1 MRKAFSMITAIF
13 VMIIMATV
21 AMLVFSMSGKMIKG
35 TTIQYRTEQAALLAR
50 SYTELAVMAVINHDR
65 HPAGAIASCVEHING
80 VVNSITPG
88 QAPAAGTNSTNGGGY
103 DVNTTIYYLGNNL
116 PCTPN
121 MKLNDSTNAARSSTT
136 ITSNPYHSTASPTD
150 DIAAILVDV
159 QVRYKDPNA
168 DDPSKTPWITYHR
181 RTLQKI

>member
-35 TTIQYRTEQAALLAR
+35 TTVQYRTEQAALLAR
-50 SYTELAVMAVINHDR
+50 SYTELAVMAVTDHNR
-65 HPAGAIASCVEHING
+65 SGSCIEHING
-80 VVNSITPG
+80 VVNSIVPG
-88 QAPAAGTNSTNGGGY
+88 QPPAAGVSSTNGGGY
-103 DVNTTIYYLGNNL
+103 DISTTIYYLGNNL
-116 PCTPN
+116 PCTESQ
-121 MKLNDSTNAARSSTT
+121 KLNDSTDAARSGTT
-136 ITSNPYHSTASPTD
+136 ITSVPYHSLANPAD

-159 QVRYKDPNA
+159 AVRYKDPNA
-168 DDPSKTPWITYHR
+168 DNPSKTPWITYHR

>member
-1 MRKAFSMITAIF
+1 MRKAFSMVTAIF
-13 VMIIMATV
+13 VIIVMATV
-21 AMLVFSMSGKMIKG
+21 AMLVFNMSGKMIKG

-50 SYTELAVMAVINHDR
+50 SYTELAVMAVTDHDR
-65 HPAGAIASCVEHING
+65 NPAGGTAECIEHIRG
-80 VVNSITPG
+80 VVNGIIPG
-88 QAPAAGTNSTNGGGY
+88 QGPAAGASSTNGGGY

-116 PCTPN
+116 PCTEK
-121 MKLNDSTNAARSSTT
+121 MKLNDSTDVARSSTT
-136 ITSNPYHSTASPTD
+136 IIINPYHSTANPTD

>member
-1 MRKAFSMITAIF
+1 MRKAFSMVTAIF
-13 VMIIMATV
+13 VIIVMATV
-21 AMLVFSMSGKMIKG
+21 AMLVFNMSGKMIKG

-50 SYTELAVMAVINHDR
+50 SYTELAVMAVTDHDR
-65 HPAGAIASCVEHING
+65 HPAGGTASCVEHING
-80 VVNSITPG
+80 VVNSIIPG
-88 QAPAAGTNSTNGGGY
+88 QTPIAGTSSTNGGGY

-116 PCTPN
+116 PCTEK
-121 MKLNDSTNAARSSTT
+121 MKLNDSTDAARSSTT
-136 ITSNPYHSTASPTD
+136 ISSNPYHSTANPAD

-159 QVRYKDPNA
+159 EVRYKDPNA

>member
-21 AMLVFSMSGKMIKG
+21 AMLVFNMSGKMIKG
-35 TTIQYRTEQAALLAR
+35 TTIQFRTEQAALLAR
-50 SYTELAVMAVINHDR
+50 SYTELAVMSVINHDR
-65 HPAGAIASCVEHING
+65 HPASGTPSCVEHING
-80 VVNSITPG
+80 VVNSIVPG
-88 QAPAAGTNSTNGGGY
+88 QAPAAGTSSTNGGGY

-116 PCTPN
+116 PCTPK
-121 MKLNDSTNAARSSTT
+121 MELNDT